1 MSEKAATGQTRVF
14 TPSAHI
20 KLGRRNEGEHEM
32 ESTLRRILG
41 MYFVVSSLQYVP
53 AAAMVYGIQ
62 NTIGPQWLL
71 SLIPLTQGAL
81 TAAAGVWLLRA
92 GPHVEDATSVIAP
105 PVETFVQL
113 FGVYF
118 IVNGLVAL
126 ANPLSGVLFF
136 HEVWS
141 LSAGSRVASAIASVS
156 IGLYLVA
163 RPTAIGSFLR
173 KQIAA

>member
-1 MSEKAATGQTRVF
+1 
-14 TPSAHI
+14 
-20 KLGRRNEGEHEM
+20 
-32 ESTLRRILG
+32 

-62 NTIGPQWLL
+62 NTVGPQWLL

-81 TAAAGVWLLRA
+81 TAAAGVWLLRTGA
-92 GPHVEDATSVIAP
+92 PVKDSTSVIAP

-118 IVNGLVAL
+118 VVDGLVAL
-126 ANPLSGVLFF
+126 ADPLSGVLLFN
-136 HEVWS
+136 EVWS
-141 LSAGSRVASAIASVS
+141 LSAGSRVASSVASVS
-156 IGLYLVA
+156 IGLYLVT